1 MSVFQD
7 MLSMTG
13 DLTDTAK
20 VLKLTP
26 ATKSTKLRLK
36 STKLPWEDFYKQ
48 HIYLGV
54 NDKK

>member
-7 MLSMTG
+7 MLSMTR
-13 DLTDTAK
+13 DLTDNAAK

-48 HIYLGV
+48 YIFGCQ
-54 NDKK
+54 